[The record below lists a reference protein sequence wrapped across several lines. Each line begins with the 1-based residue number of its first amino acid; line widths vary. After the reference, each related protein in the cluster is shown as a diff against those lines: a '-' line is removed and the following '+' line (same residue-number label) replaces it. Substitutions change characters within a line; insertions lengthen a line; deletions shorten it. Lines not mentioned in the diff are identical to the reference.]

1 MKIHGSTSRF
11 TATGATS
18 LLRRF
23 CLVLLLATAPVAFA
37 DESSPDRYDLVILVD
52 NSSAAA
58 GAGLSDAVIE
68 TLKTYIGNLPD
79 ASWVGLIAFDDLASV
94 QAQIAPMTA
103 ENRPALLRA
112 IDGLTFSSPHSNVGA
127 GLERA
132 LYELDARGDASAPR
146 SVVLVQAGTIT
157 TGDAEQDESFKRWAG
172 VVLAGHAKEQA
183 IPVFALTI
191 GEKADQALVKRIAAN
206 TFGAHFHADDAAQ
219 AGIKLTALS
228 QRLVGQ
234 LDMTRR
240 MMIAEAEQADEDV
253 VSVDRDNASKEAAPA
268 ARKTAHTP
276 ALNDESVIAKINEIT
291 ETQAPAAGTAVAS
304 AEVTADPLKNANFL
318 FERTKQAA
326 AASETTA
333 PATPGGVDL
342 ADEAAPAHDGQMMK
356 LAAIAI
362 LASGI
367 AGVIVF
373 LLKGRLP
380 VLFAK
385 RAAVDETREP
395 GVYLRDIHGVT
406 GQIDYPITERL
417 VRVSRTEGRNSPN
430 VVCVTIADDV
440 ISREHAF
447 IEYVDGVYWVIDP
460 GSNNGTFVNEKR
472 IQGKRKLKAGDRL
485 RFAVYEFS
493 FDIVTE
499 RARSNVPTSRTTEST
514 QLAAAP
520 VSTAGETQV
529 QSSLPDAAPAETVRV
544 STGNQAAIDK
554 TEVRSAG

>member
-1 MKIHGSTSRF
+1 MKIYGSTSRF
-11 TATGATS
+11 TATGATC

-23 CLVLLLATAPVAFA
+23 CLVLLLATAPLAFA

-52 NSSAAA
+52 NSSTAAD
-58 GAGLSDAVIE
+58 AGLSDTVIE
-68 TLKTYIGNLPD
+68 TLKTYVGNLPD
-79 ASWVGLIAFDDLASV
+79 SSWVGLISFDDLASV
-94 QAQIAPMTA
+94 QAQMAPMSA

-112 IDGLTFSSPHSNVGA
+112 IEGLTFSSPHSNVGA

-132 LYELDARGDASAPR
+132 LYELETRSDASAPR
-146 SVVLVQAGTIT
+146 SVVLVQTGSIT
-157 TGDAEQDESFKRWAG
+157 TGDTEQDESFKRWAG
-172 VVLAGHAKEQA
+172 VVLANHAKERA
-183 IPVFALTI
+183 IPVFALTL
-191 GEKADQALVKRIAAN
+191 GERADQALVKRIAAN
-206 TFGAHFHADDAAQ
+206 TFGAHFHADNPTQ

-234 LDMTRR
+234 LDMARR
-240 MMIAEAEQADEDV
+240 MMIAEAEQADEDAAT
-253 VSVDRDNASKEAAPA
+253 VDGDIASTETAPA
-268 ARKTAHTP
+268 ALKTAH
-276 ALNDESVIAKINEIT
+276 ALAADDESVIAKINEIT

-304 AEVTADPLKNANFL
+304 ADVTADPLKNANFL
-318 FERTKQAA
+318 FERPTE
-326 AASETTA
+326 ASSASDTVA
-333 PATPGGVDL
+333 PVTPGGAVS
-342 ADEAAPAHDGQMMK
+342 ADVSASGDDGQMMK

-367 AGVIVF
+367 AGIIVF

-385 RAAVDETREP
+385 RSAVDETREP

-447 IEYVDGVYWVIDP
+447 IEFVDGVYWVIDP
-460 GSNNGTFVNEKR
+460 GSNNGTYVNEKR
-472 IQGKRKLKAGDRL
+472 VQGKRKLKAGDRL

-493 FDIVTE
+493 FDIVAE
-499 RARSNVPTSRTTEST
+499 RARSGAAVSRATEST
-514 QLAAAP
+514 QLAATP
-520 VSTAGETQV
+520 VSTGGETQV